1 METRNVTLTLQKAKE
16 FYNSGNAA
24 LKEVALQAFTKE
36 ELTTS
41 KYTDIKTFEDACLAL
56 GMNIN
61 KVARDLNNLTCLE
74 GGLGEHLRAI
84 YKLDII
90 RKALNGTDWKPSLV
104 QGSVY
109 YPYVRICPAGQEARE
124 AVSNNNLKLS
134 ESFKADGQKYT
145 LVSGDC
151 SYYDSYGLANSGYR
165 FGEVQPYLGLLGC
178 KSREIAEHMSRY
190 FSKEIFEAT
199 YAQHIGMYEWV
210 GRRYSQ
216 RDT

>member
-1 METRNVTLTLQKAKE
+1 METRNVTLTLEKAKE

-24 LKEVALQAFTKE
+24 LKEVALQAFTEE
-36 ELTTS
+36 ELKTPKFTN
-41 KYTDIKTFEDACLAL
+41 IKTFWQAVEAL
-56 GMNIN
+56 GLHT
-61 KVARDLNNLTCLE
+61 RDVKIDLE
-74 GGLGEHLRAI
+74 ELDGHIFEAHTAKQLKTI

-90 RKALNGTDWKPSLV
+90 RKALNDDWKPSLV
-104 QGSVY
+104 KGSVY

-145 LVSGDC
+145 LVSGGC

-210 GRRYSQ
+210 
-216 RDT
+216 